1 MPPISMKN
9 AKVVAG
15 VVGAMNPGWSLLGDE
30 PFRRRYGPR
39 AEIVVPG
46 TGNANEALGDRSPSV
61 TGTTASFSPCTT
73 STGAVTL
80 PRCNSSSL
88 WCRASLVRPSD
99 GAPLSISGL
108 WDTWKAPE
116 NGADRVLSCTLIV
129 TAANAF
135 TRGLID

>member
-1 MPPISMKN
+1 MPPISVKN

-30 PFRRRYGPR
+30 PFRRRYAPR

-46 TGNANEALGDRSPSV
+46 TGNANEALGGRDQAIEPLAERHGDDSVVLTVHHEHRRRDLAPRFVSP
-61 TGTTASFSPCTT
+61 
-73 STGAVTL
+73 AV
-80 PRCNSSSL
+80 R
-88 WCRASLVRPSD
+88 WRAAEHFRAV
-99 GAPLSISGL
+99 GHVE
-108 WDTWKAPE
+108 APE